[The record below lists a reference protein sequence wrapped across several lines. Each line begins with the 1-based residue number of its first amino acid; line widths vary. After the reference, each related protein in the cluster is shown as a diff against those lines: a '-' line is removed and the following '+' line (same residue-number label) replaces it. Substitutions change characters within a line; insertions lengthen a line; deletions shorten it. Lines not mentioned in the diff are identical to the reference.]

1 VNASSE
7 EEEVI
12 KVRVGSDGQLQR
24 AQTEEELI
32 DEFINSNTDL

>member
-1 VNASSE
+1 MNASS

-12 KVRVGSDGQLQR
+12 KVRVGADGKLQR

-32 DEFINSNTDL
+32 DEFINSNSDL